1 MIDWIKNKLKPKQ
14 FKPQPCPFCN
24 VAFGK
29 AWIEIDKQGNEFFYV
44 EHKEP
49 LCAFFSDKHEI
60 YLWTERERKIFR
72 DWCKKWTL

>member
-24 VAFGK
+24 VEFGK
-29 AWIEIDKQGNEFFYV
+29 SWIEQDQKGNEIFYV

-49 LCAFFSDKHEI
+49 RCAFSADKYEI
-60 YLWTERERKIFR
+60 YLWTEKERKIFR
-72 DWCKKWTL
+72 DWCKK